1 MPTSPNRRPRPLP
14 VLAGA
19 LALGLFLF
27 CAWPAAAAVQDPAE
41 DPAQDPTRQ
50 ELPPDSVPRE
60 VAEPDPPPTDLP
72 PEVVDSVDPLL
83 PEGRGEPEDPAS
95 LAAGVP
101 GQAPILRAVE
111 IRSDTPLPEEPLAE
125 MESTLGFEIG
135 EPLTREDVAR
145 ALRNVQASGLAS
157 RVDVYVRP
165 APPAAAPEGAPA
177 RPGVVAEVVLRA
189 NLVVDSVRI
198 EGDTGEVAAADLRK
212 EVPQQAGE
220 PLIESRLVRGVY
232 QVQEALR
239 RAGYFEAVVRLAPEI
254 DEARNRARVLYR
266 VEAGPRARVAE
277 IRFRGDR
284 GPFNAEELKAP
295 MRLAEGEPYR
305 QPVARRD
312 SERLER
318 WLVGQEHR
326 TARVDRPVDEYD
338 ADSDSVVVTYDLAV
352 GPKVTVEVRGAEMKK
367 LKKRDLLPFL
377 GEEGFDEA
385 LLLLAENRLRSY
397 YQGEG
402 HYRVQVE
409 VREER
414 SDGELNDGE
423 LNVVVEIDPGPVFTI
438 EEVDFVG
445 NEDYS
450 DERLAEL
457 VATQPTSLLT
467 RLPVIGGGG
476 RLVDETLSDDVSNLQ
491 AFYALQGYVDAE
503 VGPPDVAVVGE
514 NALAVSIPIQEGE
527 QQKVVG
533 VTLTGVDAFDEGELL
548 DEMVIEE
555 GGPFH
560 PRILETSLDQLR
572 SRYERLG
579 YDAVNVS
586 ANTAW
591 NPGHSLVDVT
601 IRVLEGPQT
610 VVDRVIVRGNQR
622 THAEV
627 IRRAIDLDPGEPVSR
642 SRLLEAERAL
652 YRLGL
657 FSQVDLELTPAPL
670 GATTRDVVVRV
681 AEGLVRSVRYGV
693 SVEYNDQV
701 SDWSYG
707 GSVGFTHANV
717 LGRGITLSTDARILS
732 EEEQFRL
739 FVEQPTVGDLDVP
752 VTYSLFSIEERRAG
766 FRISR
771 DGARVEGRRRIGRN
785 TQLGL
790 AYDYR
795 IVENVE
801 LDGVVVPN
809 GEDLERRDQTLRVAG
824 FIPTVVHDR
833 SNDPVNPSSG
843 YTSLAQLQ
851 YAFPLFDAEADFVKL
866 FLQHTHYIDLDFAIL
881 AASARVGGI
890 EALAPLPTGVT
901 DPVIPSR
908 LDLPSQEIFLA
919 ERFFAGGGSSHRGY
933 RPDELG
939 IPFATCLPE
948 GTGAGD
954 GGDLPVSDDCAATL
968 FPGSD
973 GELREAGGNGLALLN
988 LDFRFPVFGTVEG
1001 VVFFDFGNVWADWR
1015 QIDLSDFRSGSGVEL
1030 RYLSPVGP
1038 LRLGV
1043 GVPLDPYPGADDYV
1057 FYVSLG
1063 SPF

>member
-1 MPTSPNRRPRPLP
+1 MPTTPPRLRPAPAVSPLVAWILAFCLLWAWAP
-14 VLAGA
+14 V
-19 LALGLFLF
+19 
-27 CAWPAAAAVQDPAE
+27 AAAQEAE
-41 DPAQDPTRQ
+41 DSAPIRAGIP
-50 ELPPDSVPRE
+50 
-60 VAEPDPPPTDLP
+60 
-72 PEVVDSVDPLL
+72 
-83 PEGRGEPEDPAS
+83 GE
-95 LAAGVP
+95 
-101 GQAPILRAVE
+101 APILRAIE
-111 IRSDTPLPEEPLAE
+111 IRSDTPLAQDALRE

-135 EPLTREDVAR
+135 EPLTAEDVAR
-145 ALRNVQASGLAS
+145 ALRNVQAGGLAS

-165 APPAAAPEGAPA
+165 APAPSGEPAAP
-177 RPGVVAEVVLRA
+177 RRRWVVAEVVLRA
-189 NLVVDSVRI
+189 NLVVESVRV
-198 EGDTGEVAAADLRK
+198 EGDTGDLKAEDLRK
-212 EVPQQAGE
+212 VVPQQVGE

-232 QVQEALR
+232 QMQEELR

-266 VEAGPRARVAE
+266 VEAGPRAEVAE
-277 IRFRGDR
+277 IRFQGDL
-284 GPFNAEELKAP
+284 GPFTGEELRQP
-295 MRLAEGEPYR
+295 LRLAVGGPYR
-305 QPVARRD
+305 QEVARRD
-312 SERLER
+312 TERLER
-318 WLVGQEHR
+318 WLVGEKFR
-326 TARVDRPVDEYD
+326 TARVDRPVDEYRP
-338 ADSDSVVVTYDLAV
+338 DSDSVVVTYDLAV
-352 GPKVTVEVRGAEMKK
+352 GPKVNVEVRGADLKK
-367 LKKRDLLPFL
+367 LRKRDLLPFL

-397 YQGEG
+397 YQGQG

-409 VREER
+409 IREER
-414 SDGELNDGE
+414 RDGELD
-423 LNVVVEIDPGPVFTI
+423 VVVEIEPGPVFTI
-438 EEVDFVG
+438 REVGFEG
-445 NEDYS
+445 NEDFP
-450 DERLAEL
+450 DERLEEL

-467 RLPVIGGGG
+467 RLPVVGGGG
-476 RLVDETLSDDVSNLQ
+476 RLVEETLSEDVSNLQ
-491 AFYALQGYVDAE
+491 AFYALQGYVDAK
-503 VGPPDVAVVGE
+503 VGPPDVEVVGDDE
-514 NALAVSIPIQEGE
+514 LVVTIPIREGE

-533 VTLTGVDAFDEGELL
+533 VTLSGVEAFDEGELR

-572 SRYERLG
+572 ARYERQG
-579 YDAVNVS
+579 YDSVNVS

-591 NPGHSLVDVT
+591 NPDHSLAVVT

-642 SRLLEAERAL
+642 IRLLEAERAL

-657 FSQVDLELTPAPL
+657 FSQVELELTPAPL

-681 AEGLVRSVRYGV
+681 TEGLVRSVRYGV

-701 SDWSYG
+701 TDWSYG

-717 LGRGITLSTDARILS
+717 LGRGITVSADARILS

-752 VTYSLFSIEERRAG
+752 VTYSLFSVEERRAG
-766 FRISR
+766 FRIRR
-771 DGARVEGRRRIGRN
+771 DGARVEGRRKLGRD

-795 IVENVE
+795 IVENRE
-801 LDGVVVPN
+801 LEDVVAPD

-824 FIPTVVHDR
+824 FIPTLIHDR
-833 SNDPVNPSSG
+833 SNDPVNPSEG

-866 FLQHTHYIDLDFAIL
+866 FLQHTHYVDLDFAIL
-881 AASARVGGI
+881 AASARFGGI
-890 EALAPLPTGVT
+890 EALAPLPEGVA

-948 GTGAGD
+948 GDGAGD
-954 GGDLPVSDDCAATL
+954 GVEGVASDDCAATL
-968 FPGSD
+968 FPGAD
-973 GELREAGGNGLALLN
+973 GELREAGGNGLALVN
-988 LDFRFPVFGTVEG
+988 LDLRFPLFGTVEG
-1001 VVFFDFGNVWADWR
+1001 VVFLDFGNVWADWR
-1015 QIDLSDFRSGSGVEL
+1015 QIDLSDFRTGTGVEL

-1043 GVPLDPYPGADDYV
+1043 GFPLDPYPGADDYV

>member
-1 MPTSPNRRPRPLP
+1 MPTTPTRSARLRP
-14 VLAGA
+14 A
-19 LALGLFLF
+19 LAVSPLLAWTLAF
-27 CAWPAAAAVQDPAE
+27 CLLWAWAPVSAAQDAGDPA
-41 DPAQDPTRQ
+41 TIR
-50 ELPPDSVPRE
+50 
-60 VAEPDPPPTDLP
+60 
-72 PEVVDSVDPLL
+72 
-83 PEGRGEPEDPAS
+83 
-95 LAAGVP
+95 AGVP
-101 GQAPILRAVE
+101 GEAPILRAIE
-111 IRSDTPLPEEPLAE
+111 IRSNTPLAQASLQE

-135 EPLTREDVAR
+135 EPLTAEDVAR

-165 APPAAAPEGAPA
+165 APAPSGEEAP
-177 RPGVVAEVVLRA
+177 RRRGVVAEVILRA
-189 NLVVDSVRI
+189 NLVVESVRL
-198 EGDTGEVAAADLRK
+198 EGDTGEMQAADLRK
-212 EVPQQAGE
+212 VVPQQAGE

-232 QVQEALR
+232 QMQEELR

-254 DEARNRARVLYR
+254 DEERNRARVVYR
-266 VEAGPRARVAE
+266 VEAGPRAEVAE
-277 IRFRGDR
+277 IRFQGDL
-284 GPFNAEELKAP
+284 GPFTGEELRQP
-295 MRLAEGEPYR
+295 LRLAVGGPYR
-305 QPVARRD
+305 QEVARRD
-312 SERLER
+312 TERLER
-318 WLVGQEHR
+318 WLVGEGFR
-326 TARVDRPVDEYD
+326 TARVDQPLDEYRP
-338 ADSDSVVVTYDLAV
+338 DSDSVVVTYDLEV
-352 GPKVTVEVRGAEMKK
+352 GPKVTVEVRGAELKK

-397 YQGEG
+397 YQEQG

-409 VREER
+409 IREER
-414 SDGELNDGE
+414 DDGE
-423 LNVVVEIDPGPVFTI
+423 LNVVVEIEPGPVFTI
-438 EEVDFVG
+438 REVNFEG

-450 DERLAEL
+450 NERLGEL
-457 VATQPTSLLT
+457 VATKPTSLLT
-467 RLPVIGGGG
+467 RLPVVGGGG
-476 RLVDETLSDDVSNLQ
+476 RLVEETLSEDISNLQ
-491 AFYALQGYVDAE
+491 AFYALQGYVDAK
-503 VGPPDVAVVGE
+503 VGPPDVEVAGDDELVVT
-514 NALAVSIPIQEGE
+514 IPIREGE

-533 VTLTGVDAFDEGELL
+533 VTLSGVEAFDEGELL

-572 SRYERLG
+572 ARYERQG
-579 YDAVNVS
+579 YDSVNVS

-591 NPGHSLVDVT
+591 NPDHTLAVVT

-642 SRLLEAERAL
+642 IRLLEAERAL

-701 SDWSYG
+701 TDWSYG

-717 LGRGITLSTDARILS
+717 LGRGITLSADARILS

-752 VTYSLFSIEERRAG
+752 VTYSLFSVEERRAG
-766 FRISR
+766 FRIRR
-771 DGARVEGRRRIGRN
+771 DGTRVEGRRKIGRD
-785 TQLGL
+785 TRLGL

-795 IVENVE
+795 IVENRALEDVAAP
-801 LDGVVVPN
+801 D

-824 FIPTVVHDR
+824 FIPTLIHDR
-833 SNDPVNPSSG
+833 SNDPVNPSEG

-851 YAFPLFDAEADFVKL
+851 YAFPLFDAEADFIKL
-866 FLQHTHYIDLDFAIL
+866 FLQHTHYVDLDFAIL
-881 AASARVGGI
+881 AASARFGGI
-890 EALAPLPTGVT
+890 EALAPLPEGVA
-901 DPVIPSR
+901 DPVIPSG

-948 GTGAGD
+948 GDGAGGVGVD
-954 GGDLPVSDDCAATL
+954 GGELAVSDDCAATL
-968 FPGSD
+968 FPGAG
-973 GELREAGGNGLALLN
+973 GELREAGGNGLALVN
-988 LDFRFPVFGTVEG
+988 LDFRFPLFGTVEG
-1001 VVFFDFGNVWADWR
+1001 VVFLDFGNVWADWR
-1015 QIDLSDFRSGSGVEL
+1015 QIDLSDFRTGTGVEL

>member
-1 MPTSPNRRPRPLP
+1 MALCLLLA
-14 VLAGA
+14 VAGA
-19 LALGLFLF
+19 PPVA
-27 CAWPAAAAVQDPAE
+27 AQEPAEQAPTAQAPTTQAPAAVE
-41 DPAQDPTRQ
+41 
-50 ELPPDSVPRE
+50 
-60 VAEPDPPPTDLP
+60 
-72 PEVVDSVDPLL
+72 
-83 PEGRGEPEDPAS
+83 
-95 LAAGVP
+95 AGVP
-101 GQAPILRAVE
+101 GEAPILRAIE
-111 IRSDTPLPEEPLAE
+111 IRGDTPLAKSALQE
-125 MESTLGFEIG
+125 MESTLGLEIG
-135 EPLTREDVAR
+135 EPLTEGDVAR

-157 RVDVYVRP
+157 RVDVYLRP
-165 APPAAAPEGAPA
+165 APPAAGEAGAAA

-189 NLVVDSVRI
+189 NLVVESVRV
-198 EGDTGEVAAADLRK
+198 EGDTGELDAGDLRK
-212 EVPQQAGE
+212 AVSQQAGE

-232 QVQEALR
+232 EMQEELR

-254 DEARNRARVLYR
+254 DEASNRARVLYR

-277 IRFRGDR
+277 IRFEGDPW
-284 GPFNAEELKAP
+284 PFTADELKAP
-295 MRLAEGEPYR
+295 LRLAVGGPYR
-305 QPVARRD
+305 QQVARRD
-312 SERLER
+312 TERLER
-318 WLVGQEHR
+318 WLVAEGFR
-326 TARVDRPVDEYD
+326 TARVDRPTDDYRPDED
-338 ADSDSVVVTYDLAV
+338 AIVVTYNLAV
-352 GPKVTVEVRGAEMKK
+352 GPRVEVEVRGAELKK

-377 GEEGFDEA
+377 GDEGFDEA

-402 HYRVQVE
+402 HYRVEVE
-409 VREER
+409 VRQER
-414 SDGELNDGE
+414 RDGEL
-423 LNVVVEIDPGPVFTI
+423 LVVVEIEPGPVFTI
-438 EEVDFVG
+438 EEVDFAG
-445 NEDYS
+445 NEAYS

-476 RLVDETLSDDVSNLQ
+476 RLVGEILSDDVSNLE
-491 AFYALQGYVDAE
+491 AFYALQGFVDAE
-503 VGPPDVAVVGE
+503 VGPADVAVVGE
-514 NALAVSIPIQEGE
+514 DALVVTIPIVEGE

-533 VTLTGVDAFDEGELL
+533 VSLSGVEAFDEAELR

-572 SRYERLG
+572 ARYERQG

-591 NPGHSLVDVT
+591 NPGHSLVDVG

-622 THAEV
+622 TRAEV

-657 FSQVDLELTPAPL
+657 FSQVELELTPAPL

-717 LGRGITLSTDARILS
+717 LGRGITVSADARILS

-752 VTYSLFSIEERRAG
+752 VTYSLFSVEERRAG
-766 FRISR
+766 FRIRR
-771 DGARVEGRRRIGRN
+771 DGARVEGRRRLGRD

-795 IVENVE
+795 IVENQE
-801 LDGVVVPN
+801 LEDVVVPD

-824 FIPTVVHDR
+824 LIPTLVHDR
-833 SNDPVNPSSG
+833 SNDPVNPSAG

-851 YAFPLFDAEADFVKL
+851 YAFPLFDAEADFIKL
-866 FLQHTHYIDLDFAIL
+866 FLQHTHYVDLDFAIL
-881 AASARVGGI
+881 AVSARVGGV
-890 EALAPLPTGVT
+890 EALSPLPAGVT
-901 DPVIPSR
+901 DPVIPAG
-908 LDLPSQEIFLA
+908 LGLPSQEIFLA

-939 IPFATCLPE
+939 IPFATCLSG
-948 GTGAGD
+948 GTGAAD
-954 GGDLPVSDDCAATL
+954 GGGSEDGVAVSDDCAATL
-968 FPGSD
+968 FPGTD
-973 GELREAGGNGLALLN
+973 GQLREAGGNGLALVN
-988 LDFRFPVFGTVEG
+988 LDVRFPLFGTVEG

-1015 QIDLSDFRSGSGVEL
+1015 QIDFSDFRSGSGVEM